1 MHERELTAY
10 LDECRALVLDEI
22 RAIVAR
28 QHAGGPNDGFLY
40 DLMLDYPLRDA
51 KGLRPAL
58 CVATCRALGG
68 KLEAVV
74 RSAAVLELY
83 HNAFLIH
90 DDIED
95 ESLVR
100 RGRPTLHREHGV
112 PIAVNVGDAM
122 LALSL
127 QPLLDNVETIGLGP
141 ALRTLRAVARM
152 TRESVEGQAIELDWV
167 RRGSL
172 DDADAQAL
180 DELGDADY
188 VRMVEGKTCWYSFI
202 TPIEVGA
209 IAAGASTAILDELR
223 EFARVLGVAF
233 QIQDDLLNLAG
244 EIGSYGKEIGGDLW
258 EGKRTL
264 ILLHC
269 MRCANPA
276 ERAEIRVILA
286 KPRPAALE
294 RPSELEGLLS
304 ALVERGELSG
314 SGRDAILERL
324 GQVGQGG
331 QLGTASRG
339 CKTEADVQRLFALIH
354 EQGSLDYARAF
365 ARAGLLDARARLA
378 ACQRFMPAS
387 VHREFLTSLVDYVF
401 ARER

>member
-1 MHERELTAY
+1 MHERELNAY
-10 LDECRALVLDEI
+10 LEECRSLVIDEI

-28 QHAGGPNDGFLY
+28 QSVRGPSGDLAGVHGFLY
-40 DLMLDYPLRDA
+40 ELMLDYPLREG

-68 KLEAVV
+68 KLESVV

-112 PIAVNVGDAM
+112 PIAINVGDAM

-127 QPLLDNVETIGLGP
+127 QPLLDNIETIGLGP
-141 ALRTLRAVARM
+141 ALRTLRAIARM
-152 TRESVEGQAIELDWV
+152 TRESVEGQALELDWI
-167 RRGSL
+167 RRG
-172 DDADAQAL
+172 DIG
-180 DELGDADY
+180 ELSDADY

-202 TPIEVGA
+202 TPIQVGA
-209 IAAGASTAILDELR
+209 IAAGAGPDVLAELH

-244 EIGSYGKEIGGDLW
+244 EIGRYGKEIGGDLW

-269 MRCANPA
+269 LRSASAA
-276 ERAEIRVILA
+276 ERAEITAILA
-286 KPRPAALE
+286 KPRPGDPGEGESVPALLA
-294 RPSELEGLLS
+294 ELVG
-304 ALVERGELSG
+304 RGELSEL
-314 SGRDAILERL
+314 GRAAIVERL
-324 GQVGQGG
+324 GV
-331 QLGTASRG
+331 ASRAG
-339 CKTEADVQRLFALIH
+339 KTEADVQRLFALIH
-354 EQGSLDYARAF
+354 AHGSLAYARAF
-365 ARAGLLDARARLA
+365 ARAGMLDARARLA
-378 ACQRFMPAS
+378 ACHRFLPTS
-387 VHREFLTSLVDYVF
+387 VHRDFLTGLVDYVF

>member
-10 LDECRALVLDEI
+10 LDDCRALVLDEI

-28 QHAGGPNDGFLY
+28 QHRIDRTGPSEGFLY

-58 CVATCRALGG
+58 CVAACRALGG

-141 ALRTLRAVARM
+141 ALRTLRAVAQM
-152 TRESVEGQAIELDWV
+152 TRESVEGQALELDWV
-167 RRGSL
+167 RRGDVS
-172 DDADAQAL
+172 
-180 DELGDADY
+180 ELSDADY

-209 IAAGASTAILDELR
+209 IAAGASAEILDELR
-223 EFARVLGVAF
+223 EFARALGVAF

-244 EIGSYGKEIGGDLW
+244 EVGSYGKEIGGDLW

-269 MRCANPA
+269 LRSASVA
-276 ERAEIRVILA
+276 QRAEILAILA
-286 KPRPAALE
+286 KPRPAEEGGNVHALLAE
-294 RPSELEGLLS
+294 
-304 ALVERGELSG
+304 LVERGELSG
-314 SGRDAILERL
+314 PSRDAIVDRL
-324 GQVGQGG
+324 GPAG
-331 QLGTASRG
+331 RP

-354 EQGSLDYARAF
+354 EHGSIAYARTI
-365 ARAGLLDARARLA
+365 ARAGMLDAQARLV
-378 ACQRFMPAS
+378 ACQRFLPAS
-387 VHREFLTSLVDYVF
+387 VHRDFLTSLVDYVF

>member
-1 MHERELTAY
+1 MHERELTLY

-22 RAIVAR
+22 RRIVATHR
-28 QHAGGPNDGFLY
+28 RVGPDAGLLWQ
-40 DLMLDYPLRDA
+40 LMLDYPLRDA

-68 KLEAVV
+68 TLEAVV

-127 QPLLDNVETIGLGP
+127 QPLLDNIETIGLGP
-141 ALRTLRAVARM
+141 ALRILRAIARM
-152 TRESVEGQAIELDWV
+152 TRESVEGQALELDWV
-167 RRGSL
+167 RRGVV
-172 DDADAQAL
+172 
-180 DELGDADY
+180 ELSDADY

-202 TPIEVGA
+202 APVEVGA
-209 IAAGASTAILDELR
+209 IAAGAAPEQIAALC
-223 EFARVLGVAF
+223 EFARTLGVAF

-264 ILLHC
+264 MLLHC
-269 MRCANPA
+269 MRSCSAA
-276 ERAEIRVILA
+276 EREEIAAILA
-286 KPRPAALE
+286 KPRPAAPRE
-294 RPSELEGLLS
+294 DDELEL
-304 ALVERGELSG
+304 AVLVDELAAAGELSP
-314 SGRDAILERL
+314 RARERL
-324 GQVGQGG
+324 HAR
-331 QLGTASRG
+331 LARPTA
-339 CKTEADVQRLFALIH
+339 KTEADVHRLFALIEAH
-354 EQGSLDYARAF
+354 DSLAYARAI
-365 ARAGLLDARARLA
+365 ARAGLLDARARLR
-378 ACQRFMPAS
+378 ACEAFMPPS
-387 VHREFLTSLVDYVF
+387 LHREFLAALVEYVI

>member
-1 MHERELTAY
+1 MRERELTNY
-10 LDECRALVLDEI
+10 LDECRSLVLDEI
-22 RAIVAR
+22 RTIVAR
-28 QHAGGPNDGFLY
+28 DRRVGADEGLLWQ
-40 DLMLDYPLRDA
+40 LMLDYPLRDA

-68 KLEAVV
+68 TLEAVV

-127 QPLLDNVETIGLGP
+127 QPLLDNIETIGLGP
-141 ALRTLRAVARM
+141 ALRTLRAIARM
-152 TRESVEGQAIELDWV
+152 TRESVEGQALELDWV
-167 RRGSL
+167 RRGVV
-172 DDADAQAL
+172 
-180 DELGDADY
+180 ELSDADY

-202 TPIEVGA
+202 APVEVGA
-209 IAAGASTAILDELR
+209 IAAGAAPEQIAALC
-223 EFARVLGVAF
+223 EFARTLGVAF

-269 MRCANPA
+269 MRSCSPS
-276 ERAEIRVILA
+276 EREEIAAILA
-286 KPRPAALE
+286 KPRPSAAGDDDPTQQLAALVDELAAAGELSPRALE
-294 RPSELEGLLS
+294 RLR
-304 ALVERGELSG
+304 A
-314 SGRDAILERL
+314 RL
-324 GQVGQGG
+324 AGAP
-331 QLGTASRG
+331 TH
-339 CKTEADVQRLFALIH
+339 KTEDDVRRLFALI
-354 EQGSLDYARAF
+354 EAQGSLAYARAI
-365 ARAGLLDARARLA
+365 ARAGLLDARERLR
-378 ACQRFMPAS
+378 ACEAFMPPS
-387 VHREFLTSLVDYVF
+387 LHREFLAALVEYVMS
-401 ARER
+401 RER

>member
-1 MHERELTAY
+1 MHERELTGY

-28 QHAGGPNDGFLY
+28 QHARGPTDGFLY
-40 DLMLDYPLRDA
+40 ELMLDYPLRDA

-58 CVATCRALGG
+58 CVAACRALGG
-68 KLEAVV
+68 KLESVV

-152 TRESVEGQAIELDWV
+152 TRESVEGQALELDWI
-167 RRGSL
+167 RRGDVS
-172 DDADAQAL
+172 
-180 DELGDADY
+180 ELGDADY

-209 IAAGASTAILDELR
+209 IAAGASAEILDELH
-223 EFARVLGVAF
+223 ELARVLGVAF

-269 MRCANPA
+269 LRSATPTQ
-276 ERAEIRVILA
+276 RAEITAILA
-286 KPRPAALE
+286 KPRPLAGCLVKWRPREHQGDVQALLVE
-294 RPSELEGLLS
+294 
-304 ALVERGELSG
+304 LVERGELSG
-314 SGRDAILERL
+314 PGRDAIVERL
-324 GQVGQGG
+324 GPEDR
-331 QLGTASRG
+331 A
-339 CKTEADVQRLFALIH
+339 CKTEADVQRLLALIQEH
-354 EQGSLDYARAF
+354 GSIEYARAF
-365 ARAGLLDARARLA
+365 ARAGVLEVRARLA
-378 ACQRFMPAS
+378 ACHRFLPPS
-387 VHREFLTSLVDYVF
+387 IHREFLDGLVDYVF

>member
-1 MHERELTAY
+1 MQERELIGY

-28 QHAGGPNDGFLY
+28 QHARGPTDGFLY
-40 DLMLDYPLRDA
+40 ELMLDYPLRDA

-112 PIAVNVGDAM
+112 PIAINVGDAM

-152 TRESVEGQAIELDWV
+152 TRESVEGQALELDWV
-167 RRGSL
+167 RRGDVS
-172 DDADAQAL
+172 
-180 DELGDADY
+180 ELRDADY

-209 IAAGASTAILDELR
+209 IAAGASAEILDELH

-269 MRCANPA
+269 LRSASA
-276 ERAEIRVILA
+276 AQRAEITTILA
-286 KPRPAALE
+286 KPRPRERASDMQALLVE
-294 RPSELEGLLS
+294 
-304 ALVERGELSG
+304 LVERGELSG
-314 SGRDAILERL
+314 AGRDAIIERL
-324 GQVGQGG
+324 GPDDR
-331 QLGTASRG
+331 A
-339 CKTEADVQRLFALIH
+339 CKTEADVQRLLALIH
-354 EQGSLDYARAF
+354 EHGSIEYARAF
-365 ARAGLLDARARLA
+365 ARAGMLDVRARLA
-378 ACQRFMPAS
+378 ACHRFLPAS
-387 VHREFLTSLVDYVF
+387 IHREFLDGLVDYVF

>member
-28 QHAGGPNDGFLY
+28 QHRTGAQGPNDGFLY

-127 QPLLDNVETIGLGP
+127 QPLLDNVESIGLGP

-152 TRESVEGQAIELDWV
+152 TRESVEGQALELDWI
-167 RRGSL
+167 RRG
-172 DDADAQAL
+172 DVG
-180 DELGDADY
+180 ELSDADY

-202 TPIEVGA
+202 TPVEVGA
-209 IAAGASTAILDELR
+209 IAAGADAAILDELR
-223 EFARVLGVAF
+223 ELARVLGVAF

-244 EIGSYGKEIGGDLW
+244 EVGSYGKEIGGDLW

-269 MRCANPA
+269 LRSATA
-276 ERAEIRVILA
+276 AQRAEITAILA
-286 KPRPAALE
+286 KPRPRE
-294 RPSELEGLLS
+294 RQSEVQTLL
-304 ALVERGELSG
+304 AELVERGELSAAG
-314 SGRDAILERL
+314 HEAIVERL
-324 GQVGQGG
+324 G
-331 QLGTASRG
+331 ADERA

-354 EQGSLDYARAF
+354 EHRSIEYARAF
-365 ARAGLLDARARLA
+365 ARAGMLDARERMAR
-378 ACQRFMPAS
+378 CRRFLPAS
-387 VHREFLTSLVDYVF
+387 VHREFLEGVVEYVF
-401 ARER
+401 ARGR